1 MHTNCEQLNRCLA
14 CCRPFPNADDRAAS
28 TALAL
33 ASAAKDISRLGVQ
46 LEGQQAAVRQK
57 LLDSQALAD
66 SLKQQAAA
74 ANLSMDEVVG
84 HFFQV
89 YNIACFVAADR
100 ER

>member
-1 MHTNCEQLNRCLA
+1 M
-14 CCRPFPNADDRAAS
+14 
-28 TALAL
+28 
-33 ASAAKDISRLGVQ
+33 
-46 LEGQQAAVRQK
+46 RQK

-84 HFFQV
+84 HFYTVFNV
-89 YNIACFVAADR
+89 ACFVAADR

>member
-1 MHTNCEQLNRCLA
+1 MGAMHVQCLLCA
-14 CCRPFPNADDRAAS
+14 CLADDRASSA
-28 TALAL
+28 ALAL
-33 ASAAKDISRLGVQ
+33 ASAAQDISRLGVELQ
-46 LEGQQAAVRQK
+46 EQQTAVRQK
-57 LLDSQALAD
+57 LLASQALAD
-66 SLKQQAAA
+66 SLKRQAAA